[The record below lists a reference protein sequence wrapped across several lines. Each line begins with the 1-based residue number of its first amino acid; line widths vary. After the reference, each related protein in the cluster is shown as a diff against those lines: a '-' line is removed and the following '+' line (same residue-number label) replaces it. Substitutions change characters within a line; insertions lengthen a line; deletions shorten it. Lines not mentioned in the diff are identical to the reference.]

1 MRSRSVSHTFVCVLD
16 LHAIGFAV
24 LERLTRPKSSQRPR
38 YGEPRASLFVFCCAL
53 ADLAMRALH
62 IYIRGQSRAC
72 VCVCVIFRRC
82 IRAKTHSTAHTSTNK
97 YIHTH
102 TRMTRRRRQ
111 HTASQNQ
118 QSAMRRECEIKN
130 SPEKYPTCMSNG
142 AELKN
147 ALRARCAEKARTH
160 NQRSFVRSLDATRR
174 KHTCKHTFVQRC
186 VCLCFEWTTRTHI
199 YCGQHPATHIL
210 KGSTRARFS
219 YIRASSARE

>member
-1 MRSRSVSHTFVCVLD
+1 MCVCVLFFGG
-16 LHAIGFAV
+16 AY
-24 LERLTRPKSSQRPR
+24 ERKRTQQRTH
-38 YGEPRASLFVFCCAL
+38 LQIN
-53 ADLAMRALH
+53 
-62 IYIRGQSRAC
+62 IY
-72 VCVCVIFRRC
+72 
-82 IRAKTHSTAHTSTNK
+82 
-97 YIHTH
+97 TH

-174 KHTCKHTFVQRC
+174 KHTCKHTFLQRC